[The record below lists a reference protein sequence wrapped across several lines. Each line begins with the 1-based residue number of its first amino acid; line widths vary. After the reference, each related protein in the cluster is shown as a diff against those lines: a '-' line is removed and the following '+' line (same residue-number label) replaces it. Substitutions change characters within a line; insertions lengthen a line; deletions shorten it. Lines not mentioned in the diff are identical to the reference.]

1 MEEEMRK
8 RWKSNQEEK
17 WKGQEPDEQLNE
29 REQVEGSFANINKY
43 LNKKASWLSSLQ
55 YCN

>member
-17 WKGQEPDEQLNE
+17 WKGQEPEEQNE
-29 REQVEGSFANINKY
+29 REQVEGCFANINKH